1 MISPVTVLQTADWR
15 QRVFSLYAQVRLTA
29 QEVSPSYA
37 HELWRAERD
46 RLFAEHPASPLK
58 PRAREHFRGL
68 EVAPYDP
75 DLRSDALIDD
85 DGAGARMDVPTG
97 TDGVVP
103 FVRMGTVAVDG
114 VGRLAVWRLA
124 SYGGGIFLPVR
135 DALSGTDGGS
145 YGGGRYLLDTIKG
158 ADLGQGAAPASLVLD
173 FNFLYNPSCAYD
185 EAWACPLPGPDNR
198 TDVPLRVGEMYAEY

>member
-1 MISPVTVLQTADWR
+1 MVSPVTVLQTADWR
-15 QRVFSLYAQVRLTA
+15 RHIFGLYAQVRLTA

-37 HELWRAERD
+37 HGLWRAERD
-46 RLFAEHPASPLK
+46 QLFAEHPASPLK
-58 PRAREHFRGL
+58 ADAKARFRGL
-68 EVAPYDP
+68 EIGVYDP
-75 DLRSDALIDD
+75 ALRCAALIDD
-85 DGAGARMDVPTG
+85 DGAGQEMNVRTG

-103 FVRMGTVAVDG
+103 FVRLGTVDADG

-135 DALSGTDGGS
+135 DGLSGTDGGS

-158 ADLGQGAAPASLVLD
+158 ADLGSGAAPGSLVLD

-198 TDVPLRVGEMYAEY
+198 TDTQLRVGEMYAEY

>member
-1 MISPVTVLQTADWR
+1 MVSPVTVLQTADWR
-15 QRVFSLYAQVRLTA
+15 QRVFGLYAQVRLAA

-37 HELWRAERD
+37 HGLWRSGRD
-46 RLFAEHPASPLK
+46 RLFAEHPVSPLT
-58 PRAREHFRGL
+58 PPARARFRGL
-68 EVAPYDP
+68 EIAPYDP
-75 DLRSDALIDD
+75 ALRCAAVVED
-85 DGAGARMDVPTG
+85 DGAGQVMDVATG

-103 FVRMGTVAVDG
+103 FVRLGTVAADG

-124 SYGGGIFLPVR
+124 SYGGGIFLPLR
-135 DALSGTDGGS
+135 DGLAGTDGGS

-158 ADLGQGAAPASLVLD
+158 ADLGPGAAPGSLVLD

-198 TDVPLRVGEMYAEY
+198 TDVQLRVGELYAEY

>member
-1 MISPVTVLQTADWR
+1 MVSPVKVLQTADWR
-15 QRVFSLYAQVRLTA
+15 RRVFNLYAQVRLTS

-37 HELWRAERD
+37 HGLWRAERD

-58 PRAREHFRGL
+58 AHAKERFRGL
-68 EVAPYDP
+68 EIGGYDP
-75 DLRSDALIDD
+75 DLRCDAVIDD
-85 DGAGARMDVPTG
+85 DGAGQEMNVQTG

-103 FVRMGTVAVDG
+103 FVRLGTVDADG

-124 SYGGGIFLPVR
+124 SYGGGIFLPLR
-135 DALSGTDGGS
+135 DGLSGTDGGS

-158 ADLGQGAAPASLVLD
+158 ADLGPGAAPGSLILD

-198 TDVPLRVGEMYAEY
+198 TDAQLRVGEMYAEY

>member
-1 MISPVTVLQTADWR
+1 MVSPVTVLQTADWR
-15 QRVFSLYAQVRLTA
+15 QCVFALYAQVRLAA

-37 HELWRAERD
+37 HSVWRTERN

-58 PRAREHFRGL
+58 PPARARFRGL
-68 EVAPYDP
+68 EIGGYDP
-75 DLRSDALIDD
+75 GLRFDALLHD
-85 DGAGARMDVPTG
+85 DGAGETMDVSTG

-103 FVRMGTVAVDG
+103 FVRLGTVAADG

-124 SYGGGIFLPVR
+124 SYGGGVFLPVR
-135 DALSGTDGGS
+135 DALAGTDGGS

-158 ADLGQGAAPASLVLD
+158 AGLGTGAAPGSLILD

-198 TDVPLRVGEMYAEY
+198 TDAPLAVGELYAQY